1 MNTVAVSRADIT
13 YATCGY
19 QKPNPDCMALVDLAV
34 DGDQMG
40 GARVYWLQ
48 VGPWLWIAG
57 SPDRESDHG
66 PSGSIEVSRCVSSS
80 RARQAQRGGWCSGR
94 AAVLVM
100 ESAEMRETDDV
111 ARVRRVNG
119 SWLRAL
125 LTQREMS
132 SRRVVVGQVRAKN
145 ATQMSFIENDM
156 VVETVSPNRSDQP
169 LHVGILPG

>member
-1 MNTVAVSRADIT
+1 
-13 YATCGY
+13 
-19 QKPNPDCMALVDLAV
+19 
-34 DGDQMG
+34 
-40 GARVYWLQ
+40 
-48 VGPWLWIAG
+48 
-57 SPDRESDHG
+57 
-66 PSGSIEVSRCVSSS
+66 
-80 RARQAQRGGWCSGR
+80 
-94 AAVLVM
+94 
-100 ESAEMRETDDV
+100 MRETDDV